1 MRLEKFRW
9 SRVYESSEEELV
21 DLLKT
26 RGMTATRH
34 HIEEFGDMGGLNFQ
48 QDTTWWCADG
58 SMTLVFAEIKFSLQ
72 AGDSLRIPAN
82 NAFTGTAGISGCTYY
97 EASLKN

>member
-9 SRVYESSEEELV
+9 SRVYESSEEELN
-21 DLLKT
+21 DLLHA
-26 RGMTATRH
+26 MSIEATRH
-34 HIEEFGDMGGLNFQ
+34 HVEEFQDMGGLNFQ

-58 SMTLVFAEIKFSLQ
+58 SMTLAFAEKKFSLQ
-72 AGDSLRIPAN
+72 AGDGLRIPAN

-97 EASLKN
+97 EYKL

>member
-1 MRLEKFRW
+1 
-9 SRVYESSEEELV
+9 
-21 DLLKT
+21 
-26 RGMTATRH
+26 
-34 HIEEFGDMGGLNFQ
+34 
-48 QDTTWWCADG
+48 
-58 SMTLVFAEIKFSLQ
+58 MTLVFAEIKFSLQ

>member
-21 DLLKT
+21 SLLKA
-26 RGMTATRH
+26 RGVSAMRH
-34 HIEEFGDMGGLNFQ
+34 HVDEFEDLGGINFP
-48 QDTTWWCADG
+48 QDVTWWCADG
-58 SMTLVFAEIKFSLQ
+58 SMTLTFAEKKFSLQ
-72 AGDSLRIPAN
+72 AGDGLRIPAN

-97 EASLKN
+97 EK